1 MSSRIPSPRVNPKD
15 LYTWASSELLDECSC
30 LLSTLAIRK
39 HKGESCSYNHRA
51 FAMRHDDDITVL
63 PYTLGEP
70 VCGDQRAN
78 DGVPFFYF
86 YQVVFQSI
94 GVRLPFSK
102 FERELLT
109 EINAPPTQ
117 LYPNSCAFVKAFDVL
132 FGFLGFAPSVDI
144 FLHFFE
150 VKRQRNNLW
159 VTLSNVPGRVLLTPF
174 QSSFTGWK
182 GRFFK
187 ICCSDL
193 MPSALDGFLL
203 YWVRET
209 RALKS
214 KPFKKL
220 SPNDQVACRILA
232 EAGGFDSANLINL
245 EFNAG
250 TLEKYICT
258 SGYLRNFCS
267 LPSLCLYVVLTCGV
281 LTALVSL
288 GAGSKI
294 NQHGGYSLPRR

>member
-1 MSSRIPSPRVNPKD
+1 MSSHVPPPRVNPKD

-30 LLSTLAIRK
+30 LLSTRAIRE
-39 HKGESCSYNHRA
+39 HKGDSCSYDHRA
-51 FAMRHDDDITVL
+51 FAKRHDDDIAVL
-63 PYTLGEP
+63 PCTLGEP
-70 VCGDQRAN
+70 VCGDERAN

-86 YQVVFQSI
+86 YQVVFKSI
-94 GVRLPFSK
+94 GVRLPFSR

-109 EINAPPTQ
+109 EINAAPAQ
-117 LYPNSCAFVKAFDVL
+117 LHPNSWAFVKAFDIL
-132 FGFLGFAPSVDI
+132 FGFLGCAPSVDI
-144 FLHFFE
+144 FLHFFK

-174 QSSFTGWK
+174 QNSFTGWK

-187 ICCSDL
+187 VCCSDL
-193 MPSALDGFLL
+193 VPSALDGFPL

-220 SPNDQVACRILA
+220 TPNDQVVCRILD
-232 EAGGFDSANLINL
+232 EAGGFDSATLISL

-258 SGYLRNFCS
+258 SDRLRNFCFRSSLNLCMSCLVVS
-267 LPSLCLYVVLTCGV
+267 LPCLFP
-281 LTALVSL
+281 LV
-288 GAGSKI
+288 
-294 NQHGGYSLPRR
+294 QVRR

>member
-1 MSSRIPSPRVNPKD
+1 MSSRAPPPRVNPKD

-30 LLSTLAIRK
+30 LLSTMAIRE
-39 HKGESCSYNHRA
+39 HKGDSCSYNHRA
-51 FAMRHDDDITVL
+51 FARRHDDDIVVL
-63 PYTLGEP
+63 PCTLGEP
-70 VCGDQRAN
+70 VCGDERAN
-78 DGVPFFYF
+78 DGVLFFYF
-86 YQVVFQSI
+86 YKVVLKTI
-94 GVRLPFSK
+94 GVRLHFSR
-102 FERELLT
+102 FEK
-109 EINAPPTQ
+109 
-117 LYPNSCAFVKAFDVL
+117 AFVKAFDIL
-132 FGFLGFAPSVDI
+132 FGFLGCAPSVDI

-174 QSSFTGWK
+174 QNSFTGWK

-193 MPSALDGFLL
+193 VPSALDGFPL

-209 RALKS
+209 WALKS

-220 SPNDQVACRILA
+220 APNDQVVCRILV
-232 EAGGFDSANLINL
+232 EAGGFDSATLISL
-245 EFNAG
+245 EFNAR

-258 SGYLRNFCS
+258 SHCPINFR
-267 LPSLCLYVVLTCGV
+267 LYCFLSVCVLLHGV
-281 LTALVSL
+281 SDTFISL

-294 NQHGGYSLPRR
+294 NQERRSRLTRALRTESGA

>member
-1 MSSRIPSPRVNPKD
+1 MSSRVPPPRFNPKD

-30 LLSTLAIRK
+30 LLSTRAIRE
-39 HKGESCSYNHRA
+39 HKGDSCSYDHRA
-51 FAMRHDDDITVL
+51 FAKRHDNDIVVL
-63 PYTLGEP
+63 PCALGEP
-70 VCGDQRAN
+70 MCGDERAN

-86 YQVVFQSI
+86 YQVVFKTI
-94 GVRLPFSK
+94 GVRLPFSR

-109 EINAPPTQ
+109 EINAAPAQ
-117 LYPNSCAFVKAFDVL
+117 LYPNSWAFVKAFDVL
-132 FGFLGFAPSVDI
+132 FGFLGCAPSVDI

-159 VTLSNVPGRVLLTPF
+159 VTLSNVPGKVLLTPF
-174 QSSFTGWK
+174 QNSEWK

-193 MPSALDGFLL
+193 VPSALDGFLL

-220 SPNDQVACRILA
+220 APNDQVVCRILV
-232 EAGGFDSANLINL
+232 EAGGFDSATLISL

-250 TLEKYICT
+250 TLKKYICMYGCIRK
-258 SGYLRNFCS
+258 SC
-267 LPSLCLYVVLTCGV
+267 P
-281 LTALVSL
+281 
-288 GAGSKI
+288 
-294 NQHGGYSLPRR
+294 